1 MANSNPIIIDQ
12 KITKVALFKEAD
24 TIDVSERITVT
35 DVKLP
40 SDAPARMKTLRAENK
55 KWYLT
60 IVFRDYEAKQPFALF
75 CQTNSLEKSAQTSD
89 ALDRLL
95 ALARTKGI
103 LAEHIESTAT
113 KCANASNTSK
123 LTRAISLLLRHGVLI
138 KNIVAELDNMDDV
151 VIGSFLFQIKKFLSQ
166 YIQDGEVVETETCT
180 TCGGTLVF
188 SEGCMMCR
196 DCGNSKC
203 G

>member
-1 MANSNPIIIDQ
+1 MESSKPIIIDQ
-12 KITKVALFKEAD
+12 KIVGVSLYKESP
-24 TIDVSERITVT
+24 TTDVEERVTVT

-60 IVFRDYEAKQPFALF
+60 IVFRDTEATQPFALF

-89 ALDRLL
+89 ALERLL

-103 LAEHIESTAT
+103 LEQHIQSTAD
-113 KCANASNTSK
+113 KCANSSNTSK
-123 LTRAISLLLRHGVLI
+123 LTRAVSLLLRHGVLI
-138 KNIVAELDNMDDV
+138 KNIVAELDKMQDV
-151 VIGSFLFQIKKFLSQ
+151 MVGSFLFQIKKFLSQ
-166 YIQDGEVVETETCT
+166 YIQDGEVVDSETCS